1 MLRIATVALVLLSA
15 CAAHAPTA
23 PSPSGEILAT
33 PPALAEARASWVAST
48 VRLART
54 EMMQGRFE
62 RARTLLE
69 SALDRAAAE
78 GDSPGKA
85 RLQAELGL
93 VLSEESFYTRTD
105 AERGVQLAQAAQ
117 ASARSQGALDVEARA
132 VHAEGFLRYGELLWA
147 EGKDFHV
154 PRERFARARDLF
166 REAGD
171 ASGVAQE
178 TFFLGL
184 TEEQEGK
191 PERAEPLY
199 VEARQRAEEIGD
211 RSTQAYAL
219 RHLGG
224 LAESRGDLDQAL
236 ALQRRCLA
244 LREEIGQARLVPFAL
259 HGRSPSPRNS
269 AAHRRA
275 SGRASGS
282 APWTRRR
289 GASVRRW
296 RTTRSRSR
304 PRSSWGA
311 RAGRRSPPA
320 LPRRCDSGSGRHRAV
335 VEHRMHPRRRSPV
348 HGPAR
353 TAVERRI
360 APTKTVP
367 GPRAGEDCG

>member
-117 ASARSQGALDVEARA
+117 TTARSQGAVDVEARA

-259 HGRSPSPRNS
+259 IAIGDLEKKKG
-269 AAHRRA
+269 ALTDARA
-275 SGRASGS
+275 SYARALTLAEELGS
-282 APWTRRR
+282 APARFWSRFGL
-289 GASVRRW
+289 GAVDE
-296 RTTRSRSR
+296 
-304 PRSSWGA
+304 A
-311 RAGRRSPPA
+311 EGRLGPA
-320 LPRRCDSGSGRHRAV
+320 LENYQVAKQTA
-335 VEHRMHPRRRSPV
+335 EQLRSKSWAEESAGAAEKV
-348 HGPAR
+348 RLRLG
-353 TAVERRI
+353 TAQ
-360 APTKTVP
+360 
-367 GPRAGEDCG
+367 GGG

>member
-117 ASARSQGALDVEARA
+117 TTARSQGAVDVEARA

-211 RSTQAYAL
+211 RPTQAYAL

-259 HGRSPSPRNS
+259 IAVGDLERKKG
-269 AAHRRA
+269 ALTDARA
-275 SGRASGS
+275 SYARALTLADQPGS
-282 APWTRRR
+282 APARFWSRFGL
-289 GASVRRW
+289 GAVDE
-296 RTTRSRSR
+296 
-304 PRSSWGA
+304 A
-311 RAGRRSPPA
+311 EGRLGPA
-320 LPRRCDSGSGRHRAV
+320 LENYQVAK
-335 VEHRMHPRRRSPV
+335 
-348 HGPAR
+348 R
-353 TAVERRI
+353 TAEQLGSKSWVEES
-360 APTKTVP
+360 
-367 GPRAGEDCG
+367 AGAAERVRLRLGTAQGGG